1 MKNIWQ
7 LSTKPFE
14 VISENKLIFLT
25 WFLFTVLAGQ
35 IGVISNFIIRVIN
48 GDLSF
53 SQSLF
58 LDSINGSFYTY
69 SIALLASV
77 LGPLFVNLIEN
88 HPTKFKSIK
97 ILTIIVSIFTLFFA
111 GVFYSSSPN
120 NLNIENFKNLTYNID
135 WWQFTF
141 LLLSIIIS
149 VYSFSVI
156 RLEYNYDKYKELDDN
171 FASKDDAKVDEMN
184 DKTEDLKTDSKGN
197 KI

>member
-120 NLNIENFKNLTYNID
+120 DLNIENLKNLTYNID

-156 RLEYNYDKYKELDDN
+156 RLENNYDKYKELDDN

>member
-1 MKNIWQ
+1 MKNILQ
-7 LSTKPFE
+7 LSTKPLE
-14 VISENKLIFLT
+14 VISENKLIFFI

-35 IGVISNFIIRVIN
+35 IGVLSNFIIRVIN
-48 GDLSF
+48 GNLSF

-58 LDSINGSFYTY
+58 LDSVNGSFYTY
-69 SIALLASV
+69 SIALLASI

-111 GVFYSSSPN
+111 GVFYSSSSN
-120 NLNIENFKNLTYNID
+120 ETNFETLRKLTLGID
-135 WWQFTF
+135 WWQLIF
-141 LLLSIIIS
+141 LIFSIIIA

-156 RLEYNYDKYKELDDN
+156 RLENNYDKYRDLDDN
-171 FASKDDAKVDEMN
+171 FASEDDAKVDKIN
-184 DKTEDLKTDSKGN
+184 DKSEKLTTDSKGN

>member
-14 VISENKLIFLT
+14 VISENWLIFLT

-35 IGVISNFIIRVIN
+35 IGVLSNFIIRVIN

-120 NLNIENFKNLTYNID
+120 DINIEKLKNLTYNVD
-135 WWQFTF
+135 WWQLTF
-141 LLLSIIIS
+141 LFLSIIIS

-156 RLEYNYDKYKELDDN
+156 RLENNYDKYKELDDN

-184 DKTEDLKTDSKGN
+184 DKTEDLKIDSKGN

>member
-14 VISENKLIFLT
+14 IISENKLIFLT

-120 NLNIENFKNLTYNID
+120 DINIENLKNLTYNID
-135 WWQFTF
+135 WWQLTF

-156 RLEYNYDKYKELDDN
+156 RLENNYDKYKELDDN

>member
-14 VISENKLIFLT
+14 VIGENKLIFFT

-35 IGVISNFIIRVIN
+35 IGVLSNFIIRVIN
-48 GDLSF
+48 GNLNF

-97 ILTIIVSIFTLFFA
+97 ILTIILSIFTLFFA
-111 GVFYSSSPN
+111 GIFYSSSSSDV
-120 NLNIENFKNLTYNID
+120 NLKTLKDLSLSID
-135 WWQFTF
+135 WWQLFF
-141 LLLSIIIS
+141 LLLSIIIA

-156 RLEYNYDKYKELDDN
+156 RLEHNYDKYKDLDDN
-171 FASKDDAKVDEMN
+171 YSSKDDAKVDDIN
-184 DKTEDLKTDSKGN
+184 DKSDKLTTDSKGN